1 MKDIRLSMILVLCLS
16 ASLCSAKKQKK
27 KLEKEPSRKLLL
39 GAFDNGDYING
50 GSNILS
56 DGGTKSSLQHLQMLV
71 DQQKSLHNYKIVGHW
86 LTDLDNKLDDVRDS
100 ISRRLAD
107 MGTSLQRRNSLG
119 GHYAMMGGM
128 YGGVSMGPSPI
139 MRF

>member
-1 MKDIRLSMILVLCLS
+1 MKDNRMLSILIIGLAIS
-16 ASLCSAKKQKK
+16 SLWAKKHRNDQQDA
-27 KLEKEPSRKLLL
+27 PNRKLLL
-39 GAFDNGDYING
+39 GAFDNGDYTNG
-50 GSNILS
+50 GSNNLS
-56 DGGTKSSLQHLQMLV
+56 DGGTKNSLYHLQMLV
-71 DQQKSLHNYKIVGHW
+71 DQQKSLHNFKIVGHW

-107 MGTSLQRRNSLG
+107 MGTSLQRRNSMA

-128 YGGVSMGPSPI
+128 FGGNSVAPSSI

>member
-1 MKDIRLSMILVLCLS
+1 MKYSSVLPLLVIALCTS
-16 ASLCSAKKQKK
+16 WSNGKKHRNDPA
-27 KLEKEPSRKLLL
+27 EDAPNRKLFL
-39 GAFDNGDYING
+39 GAFDTGDYTNG
-50 GSNILS
+50 STQSLS
-56 DGGTKSSLQHLQMLV
+56 DGGTKNSLLHLQMLV

-100 ISRRLAD
+100 VSRRLAD
-107 MGTSLQRRNSLG
+107 MSTSLQRRNSMG

-128 YGGVSMGPSPI
+128 MGMGGGMSPV